1 MARTPRV
8 ENYNAQ
14 KRDVYEQ
21 NRTHTGKRKM
31 LTPGTRIALT
41 VTASVVF
48 AIIGYLIVIVGW
60 RMVSQ
65 FAIDLVTRT
74 SEAKSL
80 ADLDVKFSVGLPTFK
95 ELIVILLWTG
105 AWTILFANYFK
116 RNLEAQN
123 AMNDTSDIN
132 EYEDDQYLATPDEVM
147 NRYAFF
153 PDMGAHAD
161 VQVSSLIS
169 HVMIENKGIKKIQIA
184 DRAKE
189 DIVDEDGDIVY
200 RKGEPLEDDDGNI
213 ITKEVPMFDGEYAK
227 KIFDTSKVD
236 EEFRKKFDVRNV
248 PYNPGKKTYGKL
260 PYETA
265 ADLINGAW
273 EYPEYE
279 VQRPAGAYLVDS
291 DPVNTMLIASTRAG
305 KGKLARVV

>member
-1 MARTPRV
+1 MSKTPRID
-8 ENYNAQ
+8 NYNAQ
-14 KRDVYEQ
+14 SRDVYDQ
-21 NRTHTGKRKM
+21 NRVHTGKRKM

-41 VTASVVF
+41 ITAIVVF
-48 AIIGYLIVIVGW
+48 AIIGYLVVIVGW

-74 SEAKSL
+74 SEAQSL
-80 ADLDVKFSVGLPTFK
+80 ADLEVHFSVGWPTAK
-95 ELIVILLWTG
+95 EWIAILIWTAG
-105 AWTILFANYFK
+105 WGILFANYFK

-123 AMNDTSDIN
+123 AMNDKSDIN

-147 NRYAFF
+147 GRYAFF

-161 VQVSSLIS
+161 IQVSSLIS
-169 HVMIENKGIKKIQIA
+169 HAMIQNKGIKKIQIA
-184 DRAKE
+184 DRAAE

-213 ITKEVPMFDGEYAK
+213 ITSTVPMFDDKYVKNVFDASNVLDEYRE
-227 KIFDTSKVD
+227 VY
-236 EEFRKKFDVRNV
+236 DVRRV

-265 ADLINGAW
+265 ADLINGVW
-273 EYPEYE
+273 EYPSYE
-279 VQRPAGAYLVDS
+279 VQRPTGAYLVDTN
-291 DPVNTMLIASTRAG
+291 PVNTMVIASTRAG
-305 KGKLARVV
+305 KGQLAS